1 MKTASRMFM
10 VATLVLGIGAAANA
24 ASEMVA
30 GLPLHVKTLAPGV
43 IRVWLGDHVS
53 STGTVAIATDD
64 GLVVIDTT
72 GDPQVDAQL
81 RRVIARELGRDDF
94 KYLINTHQH
103 GDHTGGNCV
112 YGDCTIVGHELVAAG
127 MAGQAGD
134 RQRVLEWGA
143 QRIGELEQQLA
154 ALPADSAATRARLQE
169 ELVIARLSQEAQ
181 ASAAPACPPTKTF
194 SDRLTLTVGA
204 TAFELSYIGGMHS
217 ASDIAVFVPGRGLLL
232 TGDTM
237 ADTWLTDTP
246 GCLASFT
253 ARTGIRHDFPR
264 LLANWDALLA
274 RKGEIRQFV
283 TGHWNGE
290 LSLAGCE
297 ARVDYVRTLWDAVN
311 RAAADGAELEPV
323 LRENALATR
332 FPHLVGA
339 RGFNQQL
346 HSGTIQEMWTEVT
359 GQQDAARRLY
369 ALIDEGAAE
378 SAIREVIE
386 ARGATPARYFYFEG
400 SLVAM
405 GYRFLQMERVPQAVA
420 MFEATVAAFPQAW
433 NAYDSLGEALL
444 RAGDTAGAL
453 RNYEKSVE
461 LNPDNQNGKDAL
473 ARIRAELSK
482 S

>member
-1 MKTASRMFM
+1 MAAM
-10 VATLVLGIGAAANA
+10 LVLGISFVATAGAAQA
-24 ASEMVA
+24 AGEMVA
-30 GLPLHVKTLAPGV
+30 GLPLHVRTLAPGA
-43 IRVWLGDHVS
+43 IRVWVGDHVS

-72 GDPQVDAQL
+72 GDPKVDAQL

-94 KYLINTHQH
+94 RYLINTHQH
-103 GDHTGGNCV
+103 SDHTGGNCV

-127 MAGQAGD
+127 MAEQAGD
-134 RQRVLEWGA
+134 RQRILEWGT
-143 QRIGELEQQLA
+143 RRLGELEQQLA

-169 ELVIARLSQEAQ
+169 ELVIARLSHEAQ

-194 SDRLTLTVGA
+194 SDRLTLTVGG

-217 ASDIAVFVPGRGLLL
+217 ASDIAVFVPRHGLLL

-253 ARTGIRHDFPR
+253 ARAGIRHDFPR

-274 RKGEIRQFV
+274 RRGEIRQFV

-290 LSLAGCE
+290 LSHAGFE

-311 RAAADGAELEPV
+311 GAAAGGGELGTV
-323 LRENALATR
+323 LRENALAAR
-332 FPHLVGA
+332 FPNLVGA
-339 RGFNQQL
+339 RGFNPQV
-346 HSGTIQEMWTEVT
+346 HYGTIQEMWTEVT
-359 GQQDAARRLY
+359 GQQDAAGRLY

-378 SAIREVIE
+378 SEIREVIE
-386 ARGATPARYFYFEG
+386 ARGATPPRYFYVEG
-400 SLVAM
+400 ALVAM

-420 MFEATVAAFPQAW
+420 MFEATVAAFPGAW

-453 RNYEKSVE
+453 RNYETSVE

-473 ARIRAELSK
+473 ARIRAGMSK